1 MRWWQLFQDSLLLF
15 EIMYIVFPNF
25 GAVTWAQKD
34 LCWVLDL
41 FVHRRAEALLEME
54 QDRGNHV
61 LPTPLLT
68 IFILNVKSSNRGVL
82 D

>member
-1 MRWWQLFQDSLLLF
+1 MGT
-15 EIMYIVFPNF
+15 EGP
-25 GAVTWAQKD
+25 
-34 LCWVLDL
+34 VLGIG
-41 FVHRRAEALLEME
+41 FICPPGRAETLLEME